1 MPQPNEAPPRPENE
15 VIDASQHFEQERMNR
30 RAALKK
36 LGITSVATVL
46 GVFAADDFAR
56 MAIRVMEQNKATR
69 QVAETLAHELKNA
82 GVALASTTAGD
93 RCYNQAST
101 AYQICMN
108 VAQSN
113 YDTSS
118 VPWKGYNLATAQA
131 QCRADYQTN
140 FKYCDDTYGPTS
152 GT

>member
-1 MPQPNEAPPRPENE
+1 MPQPNEDLPQPENE
-15 VIDASQHFEQERMNR
+15 VMNASQNFEQERMNR

-82 GVALASTTAGD
+82 GVALADVTAGD
-93 RCYNQAST
+93 RCRSQAST
-101 AYQICMN
+101 AFTICMN
-108 VAQSN
+108 VAQSD
-113 YDTSS
+113 YETSS
-118 VPWKGYNLATAQA
+118 SLFRDYNRGVARAH
-131 QCRADYQTN
+131 CRADYQTN
-140 FKYCDDTYGPTS
+140 FNYCETHYDPAG
-152 GT
+152 